1 MVTKRTGNPRG
12 RPPKPMPP
20 RRDRGRPTKFFSIRN
35 DPARFQIAML
45 DAMLALQWGSERAC
59 AAAIVAYLISFEASP
74 PELRADGYVV
84 TRWRGTKPG
93 AAATI
98 DGRVATL
105 REKRRIYRSE
115 IDLGWRTAMGAAF
128 QAVLA
133 VPDRGQAESIAMLA
147 ATMAGE
153 EREHAR
159 LLQLIAARFSGHFS
173 IQAKSLE
180 RV

>member
-1 MVTKRTGNPRG
+1 
-12 RPPKPMPP
+12 
-20 RRDRGRPTKFFSIRN
+20 
-35 DPARFQIAML
+35 ML
-45 DAMLALQWGSERAC
+45 DAMLALGLGSERAC
-59 AAAIVAYLISFEASP
+59 AAAIVTNMIGAEIFGPFGQSQ
-74 PELRADGYVV
+74 YVV
-84 TRWRGTKPG
+84 TRWQGTKTG
-93 AAATI
+93 TRAATI

>member
-105 REKRRIYRSE
+105 REKRRTYHSGS
-115 IDLGWRTAMGAAF
+115 DLAWREAMGAAY
-128 QAVLA
+128 QAVLML
-133 VPDRGQAESIAMLA
+133 PNKDQAKHVALA
-147 ATMAGE
+147 AAQMAGE
-153 EREHAR
+153 KGTHLSE
-159 LLQLIAARFSGHFS
+159 LIDARFSGHLS
-173 IQAKSLE
+173 IQAKLSEL
-180 RV
+180 V